1 MSKIIEIFADGQ
13 VYELDGDRIQK
24 VFETNNQVRELFSF
38 LQFTQAQEFRL
49 APPDQEH
56 PTIAIP
62 RARAQRRVI
71 NQTGIDLIKKFEGL
85 HLEAYLDPVNIWTI
99 GYGHIQSA
107 KEGMKVSLAEAE
119 NLLRQDLV
127 RFEDAVSEAVKIEIN
142 DNQFAALT
150 SFCFNLG
157 ANSLFQSTLLKLLNQ
172 SKIAEA
178 ADEFPRWDKAGG
190 QSLLGLSRRRRA
202 ERALFL
208 GESWESFITWKPS
221 TTLRYVQGKPL
232 MKGLEVKKL
241 QQALVNHGIEV
252 ITDGVFGQNTKKAVA
267 LFQQQND
274 LTADG
279 IVGNKTKQKLGIA

>member
-1 MSKIIEIFADGQ
+1 
-13 VYELDGDRIQK
+13 
-24 VFETNNQVRELFSF
+24 LFSL

-49 APPDQEH
+49 AHPNQEH
-56 PTIAIP
+56 PVMATP
-62 RARAQRRVI
+62 RTSTPRRVI

-99 GYGHIQSA
+99 GYGHIQGVA
-107 KEGMKVSLAEAE
+107 EGMKISPAEAE

-127 RFEDAVSEAVKIEIN
+127 RFENAVSEAVKIDLN

-172 SKIAEA
+172 NKIAAA

-208 GESWESFITWKPS
+208 GEPWESFITWKPS

-241 QQALVNHGIEV
+241 QQALIRHGVEI
-252 ITDGVFGQNTKKAVA
+252 IADGIFGRNTKKAVIK
-267 LFQQQND
+267 FQQQNN
-274 LTADG
+274 LIADG
-279 IVGNKTKQKLGIA
+279 IVGDKTKQKLGIV